1 MALTKEMIDTVAAT
15 FGENDIIVKLSRKL
29 LAMQQEESKPTIE
42 TGLDDLT
49 PIVEEKADKPMA
61 TRKTKEENTILTKLA
76 ELGGSQFQE
85 SSIERS
91 GTKLRIP
98 ATMTPQ
104 RAVKHIEAFIEAEE
118 EVTAFTRTFPYRPW
132 DGAAATERAIRVLT
146 GTSGI
151 GKAQVSF
158 FGKNPPQRMTVATG
172 VDETIEVPWGIIE
185 VPLFDGELR
194 LDSFADREYGT
205 LFVINAYAPKKFAGS
220 INGLFNLIQEELEQR
235 SIYKGKAFNGG
246 ETPEFIDLS
255 SVDPTTVVYSD
266 DVMVSLD
273 TNIWAML
280 EHSDAMRRE
289 GVSLKRS
296 VLLHG
301 PYGTGKTL
309 GGILTAQKATAN
321 GWTFIKARPGQDNAA
336 EVLQT
341 ARLYSPAVVFI
352 EDVDTFARAGHSPE
366 AMSKLLDSFDGISAK
381 GVEIL
386 NIMTTN
392 HKHLISKG
400 MLRPGRLDALIE
412 IAELDLGG
420 VTRMVKSLVPE
431 DQLDDINYER
441 VYEHMAGYL
450 PAFVRESIDRAKLA
464 SISRGNGELLPL
476 NTTDLCNG
484 ASMLRAQYDLMQA
497 AGETSDAPTLDATF
511 RGMVQDSID
520 GVKLY
525 DRNEEYMSH
534 EIDVD
539 G

>member
-1 MALTKEMIDTVAAT
+1 MPLTKEMIDLVAT
-15 FGENDIIVKLSRKL
+15 KYGEDDVIVKTARKI
-29 LAMQQEESKPTIE
+29 LATTQEQSKPTIE

-49 PIVEEKADKPMA
+49 PIEEKADKPMA
-61 TRKTKEENTILTKLA
+61 KKTAAETKILDKLS

-85 SSIERS
+85 SSIERD

-98 ATMTPQ
+98 ANMTPQ
-104 RAVKHIEAFIEAEE
+104 RAVKTIEAFIMAEE
-118 EVTAFTRTFPYRPW
+118 EVTAFTRTFNYRPW

-158 FGKNPPQRMTVATG
+158 FGSNPPQRITVATG
-172 VDETIEVPWGIIE
+172 VAETIEVPWGVIE

-194 LDSFADREYGT
+194 LDSYRDKELGT
-205 LFVINAYAPKKFAGS
+205 LFVINAHAPKKFAGS
-220 INGLFNLIQEELEQR
+220 INGLFNLIQTELEER

-246 ETPEFIDLS
+246 ETPEFIDLT

-266 DVMVSLD
+266 DVVVALD

-309 GGILTAQKATAN
+309 GGILTAQKAVAN

-352 EDVDTFARAGHSPE
+352 EDVDTFARAGHDPD

-431 DQLDDINYER
+431 DQLDNIEYER
-441 VYEHMAGYL
+441 VYEHMTGYL

-464 SISRGNGELLPL
+464 SISRGKGELLPL
-476 NTTDLCNG
+476 NTSDLCNG
-484 ASMLRAQYDLMQA
+484 ASMLRAQYDLMQQA
-497 AGETSDAPTLDATF
+497 DDTGDAPTLDATF
-511 RGMVQDSID
+511 RGMVKESIHD
-520 GVKLY
+520 VKLY
-525 DRNEEYMSH
+525 DLGDERYSH
-534 EIDVD
+534 ELDVK